1 VKFLQWALAVVG
13 GIVLVIV
20 LVGLVLPGTFAV
32 ERSIEI
38 NAPAR
43 AVYDLVV
50 EPKQWAKWSVWTRR
64 DPDMR
69 ITYSG
74 PPFGMGAKWSWVSK
88 SEGSGSMQFTRVE
101 PDRRVE
107 YALSFP
113 DFGMRSSGALAI
125 EPAGDRV
132 KVTWTATGDVGP
144 NPLKHYLA
152 AMMDRIVGPDF
163 EAGLVNLKA
172 VAESKPAS

>member
-1 VKFLQWALAVVG
+1 MKFVQWTLAVIG
-13 GIVLVIV
+13 SIALLLVAA
-20 LVGLVLPGTFAV
+20 GFFLPSGFSV
-32 ERSIEI
+32 QRSIEI
-38 NAPAR
+38 EAAPR
-43 AVYDLVV
+43 KIYDLIV
-50 EPKQWAKWSVWTRR
+50 EPKRWKDWSVWTRR

-101 PDRRVE
+101 PDKRVE

-125 EPAGDRV
+125 EPTGDRV

-152 AMMDRIVGPDF
+152 AMMDRMVGPDF
-163 EAGLVNLKA
+163 EAGLANL
-172 VAESKPAS
+172 